1 MGATVTS
8 ELTILMNATRGS
20 LATMLS
26 GIPMK
31 RNWMAKKMPALR
43 ATRESTVDGC
53 SGTAAV
59 RAPSAETAST
69 GKTG

>member
-1 MGATVTS
+1 
-8 ELTILMNATRGS
+8 
-20 LATMLS
+20 MLS

-31 RNWMAKKMPALR
+31 RNWMAKKMPALT
-43 ATRESTVDGC
+43 ATRESTADGW

-59 RAPSAETAST
+59 RAPSAGTAST